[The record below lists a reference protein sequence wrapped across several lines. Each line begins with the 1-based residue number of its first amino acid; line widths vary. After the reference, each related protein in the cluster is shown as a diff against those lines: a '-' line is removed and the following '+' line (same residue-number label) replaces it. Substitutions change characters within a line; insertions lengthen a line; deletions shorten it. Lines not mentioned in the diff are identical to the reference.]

1 MVRVTAAKP
10 NLMTD
15 PANPNRATLRTDPN
29 GGGGVV
35 FGFTG
40 LELGLV
46 SVARRPVAVW
56 LIRDDGYHCDVTCRV
71 VYRLSLSRR

>member
-1 MVRVTAAKP
+1 MTVTITIRDMVRVTAAKP

-15 PANPNRATLRTDPN
+15 PANPNRTTLRTDPN
-29 GGGGVV
+29 GGGVV

-56 LIRDDGYHCDVTCRV
+56 LIRDGGNTVA
-71 VYRLSLSRR
+71 LPL